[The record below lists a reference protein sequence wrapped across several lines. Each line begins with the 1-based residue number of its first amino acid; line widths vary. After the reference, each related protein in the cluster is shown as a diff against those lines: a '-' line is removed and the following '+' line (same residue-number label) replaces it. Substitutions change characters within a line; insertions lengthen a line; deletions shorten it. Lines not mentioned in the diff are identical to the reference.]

1 MWRFAPFIPFVTAVL
16 LSVSANPA
24 DACSCTGDPS
34 IAHVY
39 AAAENVLRVKVNRE
53 VTRIRKIPGVP
64 ALDGTIRVYRAKV
77 KEVFKGCLRRGRTI
91 KLYTA
96 TDPSLCGVELD
107 HRRGARR

>member
-1 MWRFAPFIPFVTAVL
+1 MSDRGCRGPRV
-16 LSVSANPA
+16 PA
-24 DACSCTGDPS
+24 FLERPG
-34 IAHVY
+34 HVEQLRGVVRRVY

-53 VTRIRKIPGVP
+53 VTRIRKVPGVP

-96 TDPSLCGVELD
+96 TE
-107 HRRGARR
+107 